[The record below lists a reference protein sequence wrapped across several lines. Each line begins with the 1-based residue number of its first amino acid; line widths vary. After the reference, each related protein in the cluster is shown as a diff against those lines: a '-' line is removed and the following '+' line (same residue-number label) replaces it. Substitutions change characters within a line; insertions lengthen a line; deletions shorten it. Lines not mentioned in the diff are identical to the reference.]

1 MATQTYTYDPT
12 LISSDSVFRLRFEL
26 SDTNVAD
33 SGRYCLLSD
42 QEIAGALTLNNGS
55 IRRTRTALLGAI
67 VLKLAKETD
76 FSVGGLSI
84 SLNPRYEKY
93 LSLFETAQKES
104 RAIGG
109 FSAPA
114 LTSMDQDLS
123 ANHYFYEGMHDNPQ
137 A

>member
-55 IRRTRTALLGAI
+55 IRRTRTALLGTI
-67 VLKLAKETD
+67 VLKLAQEAD

-84 SLNPRYEKY
+84 SLKQRYDKY
-93 LSLFETAQKES
+93 LALLETAQKEA

-114 LTSMDQDLS
+114 LTAMDQDLS